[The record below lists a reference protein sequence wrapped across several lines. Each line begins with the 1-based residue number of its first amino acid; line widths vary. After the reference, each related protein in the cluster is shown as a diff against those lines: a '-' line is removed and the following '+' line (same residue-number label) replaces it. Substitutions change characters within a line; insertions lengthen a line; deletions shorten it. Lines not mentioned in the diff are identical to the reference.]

1 MTKEDRI
8 KILIVSH
15 KPFRIP
21 EGDCFVPIH
30 AGRAVAL
37 TKSKDGAIDK
47 DDLDWLLKN
56 TIGDDT
62 GDNISDKNRF
72 YSECSAIYWAW
83 KNYDKLG
90 NPDYIGLMHYRRHFI
105 FNEEYFSRKKKC
117 YDEQIYKLAYEES
130 IYKDYTVKIG
140 LDDGHIERVCQ
151 DYDLVVSKYTDF
163 TMHDNCNLRDDYSE
177 YIEGTKAKDFD
188 LMVETVLKMY
198 PSYENSL
205 KKHINGY
212 AKLSFNMFVMKKE
225 LFFEYC
231 EFLFNI
237 LFYMEK
243 QIDFSTYST
252 NGKRT
257 LGYIAEILL
266 TIFVWKL
273 EEDSSRK
280 ILKLGITK
288 IDYPYSAEQLK
299 KLMPDNHPHYTSYLF
314 NKFKYLT
321 AQNTLRKERL
331 KQKYKAIRDSRKEY
345 KKRKRIYKILL
356 KEN

>member
-1 MTKEDRI
+1 MIKEDKI
-8 KILIVSH
+8 KILVVSH

-21 EGDCFVPIH
+21 EGECFVPIH

-37 TKSKDGAIDK
+37 TKSKDGTIDNN
-47 DDLDWLLKN
+47 DLNWLLKN

-72 YSECSAIYWAW
+72 YSECTAIYWAW

-105 FNEEYFSRKKKC
+105 FNEEYYKNKEKDFV
-117 YDEQIYKLAYEES
+117 EQIYKVSFENYITQNYIDKIGLTYDCIREVCKKYDIIVSKDTSLEM
-130 IYKDYTVKIG
+130 YGDVNLRKDYT
-140 LDDGHIERVCQ
+140 Q
-151 DYDLVVSKYTDF
+151 
-163 TMHDNCNLRDDYSE
+163 

-205 KKHINGY
+205 KKHINGS

-288 IDYPYSAEQLK
+288 IDYPYSAEQVK
-299 KLMPDNHPHYTSYLF
+299 KLVPENRPHFTSYLF
-314 NKFKYLT
+314 NKLKYLT
-321 AQNTLRKERL
+321 AQNKLRKERL

-345 KKRKRIYKILL
+345 KKIKRIYKILS

>member
-1 MTKEDRI
+1 MTKENKI

-21 EGDCFVPIH
+21 EGECFVPIH

-37 TKSKDGAIDK
+37 TKSKDGTIDNN
-47 DDLDWLLKN
+47 DLNWLLKN
-56 TIGDDT
+56 TVGDDT

-72 YSECSAIYWAW
+72 YSECTAIYWAW

-105 FNEEYFSRKKKC
+105 FNEEYYKSKEKNFEER
-117 YDEQIYKLAYEES
+117 IYKLTFENCITQNY
-130 IYKDYTVKIG
+130 IDKIG
-140 LDDGHIERVCQ
+140 LTK
-151 DYDLVVSKYTDF
+151 DYIQRACENHDIIVSKDTSFEISGDV
-163 TMHDNCNLRDDYSE
+163 NLRKDYAKN
-177 YIEGTKAKDFD
+177 IEGTKAKDFD
-188 LMVETVLKMY
+188 LMVETVLKIY